1 MTLVA
6 AWREGHT
13 LHLASDSRLSFPQQ
27 GSADTGLKV
36 QPLPLRIFLPEP
48 SNKPFHDGSI
58 GVGLVGSFVSTV
70 SVKDPL
76 MTLLGNLQFAPGY
89 MNPSLEEVAK
99 VVACLLKNVGGEVC
113 KVMDYRGTGQVILVG
128 KCPQKREQQ
137 CFSISLKP
145 IDNHLEAEI
154 KQELHDVE
162 VSFFGDREALEAAT
176 KELGHQAPTSIN
188 VLRAL
193 KSICLDEC
201 YCSVGGP
208 IQYGRTEN
216 DRFFQKGVRDYFLDT
231 ERKKI
236 RVGFFIGGIELY
248 SQKYMRD
255 GTPLHLHTTSICPFE
270 KEISDYLKSGEFAL
284 ITD

>member
-6 AWREGHT
+6 AWRAGHT

-36 QPLPLRIFLPEP
+36 HPLPLRIFPPEP
-48 SNKPFHDGSI
+48 SRKPFHDGSI

-70 SVKDPL
+70 SVKDHL
-76 MTLLGNLQFAPGY
+76 MTLLGNLQFAPSY
-89 MNPSLEEVAK
+89 MDPSLEEVVK
-99 VVACLLKNVGGEVC
+99 VVAYLLKKVGGEVC
-113 KVMDYRGTGQVILVG
+113 RVMASHGTGQVILVG

-137 CFSISLKP
+137 CFSMSLKP
-145 IDNHLEAEI
+145 IGNHLEVEI
-154 KQELHDVE
+154 KQELQDVE
-162 VSFFGDREALEAAT
+162 VSFFGDRETKEAAT
-176 KELGHQAPTSIN
+176 KELGHQAPTSKN

-201 YCSVGGP
+201 YSSVGGP

-216 DRFFQKGVRDYFLDT
+216 HRFFQKGVRDYFLDT
-231 ERKKI
+231 EGKKI

-248 SQKYMRD
+248 SQEYMRD
-255 GTPLHLHTTSICPFE
+255 GTLLHFHTTSICPFE
-270 KEISDYLKSGEFAL
+270 KEISDYLESGEFEL

>member
-1 MTLVA
+1 MTMVA
-6 AWREGHT
+6 AWREGDT
-13 LHLASDSRLSFPQQ
+13 LHLASDSRIFFSQQ
-27 GSADTGLKV
+27 VSADICLKV
-36 QPLPLRIFLPEP
+36 HPLPLRIFPP
-48 SNKPFHDGSI
+48 KPFNKPFHDGSI
-58 GVGLVGSFVSTV
+58 GVGLIGSFVSTV

-76 MTLLGNLQFAPGY
+76 MTLLGNLQFAPGS

-99 VVACLLKNVGGEVC
+99 IVAYLLKNVGGEVC

-128 KCPQKREQQ
+128 KCPHKREQQ

-154 KQELHDVE
+154 KQELQDVE

-176 KELGHQAPTSIN
+176 KELGHQSPTCRN

-201 YCSVGGP
+201 YSSVGGP

-216 DRFFQKGVRDYFLDT
+216 HRFFQKGVRDYFLDT
-231 ERKKI
+231 EEKKM
-236 RVGFFIGGIELY
+236 RVGYFIGGIELY
-248 SQKYMRD
+248 SQKYMDDDTR
-255 GTPLHLHTTSICPFE
+255 LHLHTESICPFD
-270 KEISDYLKSGEFAL
+270 KEISNYLASDEFTL